1 MNDLFHRFI
10 SEEKSLEDDII
21 QSISEYE
28 LNIASLNLE
37 LGHPVYT
44 YRGSHLLIVK
54 EKLLK
59 EEHQKLKYQKEPIVL
74 SQPSLEILLI
84 EISLETLLYISVSY
98 MWRSRTHE

>member
-21 QSISEYE
+21 QSINEYE
-28 LNIASLNLE
+28 VNIASLNLE

-59 EEHQKLKYQKEPIVL
+59 EEHQKLKYQKET
-74 SQPSLEILLI
+74 
-84 EISLETLLYISVSY
+84 ISLPQPLSWYPYWYLSVPCNTLKSC
-98 MWRSRTHE
+98 E

>member
-1 MNDLFHRFI
+1 MEQAEAYMNDLFHRFI

-21 QSISEYE
+21 QSINEYE
-28 LNIASLNLE
+28 VNIASLNLE

-59 EEHQKLKYQKEPIVL
+59 EEHQKLKYQKESIL
-74 SQPSLEILLI
+74 LFQPPLEIL
-84 EISLETLLYISVSY
+84 
-98 MWRSRTHE
+98 HCPFD

>member
-21 QSISEYE
+21 QSINEYE

-54 EKLLK
+54 EKILK
-59 EEHQKLKYQKEPIVL
+59 EEHQKLKYQKEPIAL
-74 SQPSLEILLI
+74 SQPSLEILLVYF
-84 EISLETLLYISVSY
+84 STLLYVKI
-98 MWRSRTHE
+98 